1 LGNKSGKIKSM
12 GNDLSH
18 PDKEYDG
25 YDDIRKTLITSL
37 FEKDADRE
45 TILHEVANE
54 YCNDHIT
61 AMR

>member
-1 LGNKSGKIKSM
+1 M

-25 YDDIRKTLITSL
+25 YDDIRKTLITPL

>member
-1 LGNKSGKIKSM
+1 M
-12 GNDLSH
+12 GSNLSL
-18 PDKEYDG
+18 PGKEYDE
-25 YDDIRKTLITSL
+25 YADIRNTLITPL
-37 FEKDADRE
+37 FKNDADRE